1 MEIKFVNGDSKVDG
15 KNTILDKGLRGF
27 VTGYF
32 EVITPRYNWWRV
44 GSSNIKHVVPAKM
57 RAVVV
62 RQKSILSM
70 ISTLIHE
77 LKHAFVY
84 KFLSKERVNLWNSWI
99 DRNNGGGGYD
109 D

>member
-1 MEIKFVNGDSKVDG
+1 
-15 KNTILDKGLRGF
+15 
-27 VTGYF
+27 
-32 EVITPRYNWWRV
+32 
-44 GSSNIKHVVPAKM
+44 M

-84 KFLSKERVNLWNSWI
+84 KFLSRERVNLWNSWI

>member
-1 MEIKFVNGDSKVDG
+1 MEIKFIDGNCETLG
-15 KNTILDKGLRGF
+15 KNAIYDRGLGRF

-44 GSSNIKHVVPAKM
+44 GSSNIKHVIPAKM

-62 RQKSILSM
+62 KQKSILSM

-84 KFLSKERVNLWNSWI
+84 KFLSKEKDNKYNSWI